1 MWNGYLLRGAVGADF
16 CIARPAD
23 NKQIIN
29 VGEGNGTNY
38 HFRGD
43 LDVAIFPKLL
53 AEER

>member
-1 MWNGYLLRGAVGADF
+1 MFVDRLVQETAS
-16 CIARPAD
+16 
-23 NKQIIN
+23 KQIIN
-29 VGEGNGTNY
+29 VGEGDGMNY